1 MSHENKGKRLSG
13 DLKIYRIIG
22 GVEQPGLGPLNA
34 EVITMQ
40 PNVEVI
46 KVPDK
51 RRLRRGQTQ
60 ISISDPQ
67 DTTGSLTLNSVP
79 ADVLAQALLG
89 DVAPYSQSAGSEAA
103 HLVAVKPDYW
113 TPLGK
118 RNISNLVIESGVKA
132 SLATGTEVSDNAIT
146 WTAVAPGTDG
156 NSITVALVDPVA
168 NNAALS
174 VAVTDTDI
182 VVNLATDDIGAI
194 TSTATQVMAAIAGSA
209 AASAL
214 VTATDT
220 GISDGSATVAPVAA
234 SNLTSGAAS
243 GGTTYTV
250 GTDYEINPREASF
263 RPLSTGTMSEGQ
275 VFASFDYGAVA
286 ATRVRVGTAITVR
299 ARLVLEGINDVDDS
313 NFYWEAYSALMTPSG
328 ELDLMGNEPLK
339 AEMALSFETP
349 ADRAMPIYY
358 DEDVVYS

>member
-1 MSHENKGKRLSG
+1 MAHENKGKRLSG

-51 RRLRRGQTQ
+51 RRLKRGQTQ

-89 DVAPYSQSAGSEAA
+89 DLEDYAQAAGSEAA
-103 HLVAVKPDYW
+103 HLVTVKPDYW

-118 RNISNLVIESGVKA
+118 RNVSNLVLESGVKA
-132 SLATGTEVSDNAIT
+132 SLSTGTEISDNAIT

-156 NSITVALVDPVA
+156 NSIAVALIDPSA
-168 NNAALS
+168 NDAALS
-174 VAVTDTDI
+174 ISVTGTDI
-182 VVNLATDDIGAI
+182 VVNLATGPTGTI
-194 TSTATQVMAAIAGSA
+194 TSTATEVMAAIAGNA
-209 AASAL
+209 DASAL
-214 VTATDT
+214 VTVADT
-220 GISDGSATVAPVAA
+220 GASDGSSAVAAVAA

-243 GGTTYTV
+243 GGTTYTA

-263 RPLSTGTMSEGQ
+263 RPLATGTMSAGQ
-275 VFASFDYGAVA
+275 VFASFDYSDVSAN
-286 ATRVRVGTAITVR
+286 RVRVGTAITVR

-313 NFYWEAYSALMTPSG
+313 NFYWEAFSALMTPSG

-339 AEMALSFETP
+339 AEMTLSFETP
-349 ADRAMPIYY
+349 ADKAMPIYY